1 MTSKKVT
8 FQEPFEILP
17 NIEYYFYNETLC
29 FFEYH
34 SSDSLHINEHDSLC
48 ECKKVC
54 KFSFTLVKSKY
65 IYYINDYLFT
75 KTYLLNTIFTLIQ
88 EYNVVLNEH
97 SNNLDI
103 INTECDVQNHYF
115 LHNQDYGWIFKYNDN
130 IYKYVIKKY
139 EKWSCIEN
147 NTTNINFQTLLEKL
161 KKHSNKYKIY
171 YITKKLENTNI
182 QSEFKVK
189 DPIIK
194 KILKPQPM
202 WINLQKNERISIQ
215 SCKNIYKYE
224 YLHSMFYNKDGS
236 KKEDT
241 DSKTEI
247 LVKHDGFDLTFL
259 MDKLKI

>member
-8 FQEPFEILP
+8 FQEPFP

-34 SSDSLHINEHDSLC
+34 SSDSLHINENDSLC